1 MHEQKSGWSWKSTA
15 AGVVGGIAMM
25 VMLGADGPSD
35 GRYQL
40 HVWSYRGD
48 QGASSADHGAY
59 RIDTQTGEV
68 WSITSGNNASK
79 IRFE

>member
-1 MHEQKSGWSWKSTA
+1 MQTQSGWSWKSIA
-15 AGVVGGIAMM
+15 AGVVCGIAMM
-25 VMLGADGPSD
+25 VMLGADAGS
-35 GRYQL
+35 GERYQL

-68 WSITSGNNASK
+68 WTITRGNSASK
-79 IRFE
+79 VRFE